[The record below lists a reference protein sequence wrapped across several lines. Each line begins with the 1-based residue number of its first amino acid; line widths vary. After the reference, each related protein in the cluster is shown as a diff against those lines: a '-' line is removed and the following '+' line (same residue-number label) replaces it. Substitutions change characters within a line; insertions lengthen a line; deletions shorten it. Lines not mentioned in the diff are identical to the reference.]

1 MLDSKR
7 FLPLSRITV
16 MREIILPHG
25 EPVKK
30 LENFLKKQFP
40 IGYVRK
46 VFRKN
51 GVRIN
56 GRRAKPDDLL
66 RPGDRIQLYIPFE
79 ADGENRKSALST
91 PKIDVLFED
100 NNMLVINKPAGLAV
114 HEGKSDRQRDSLLG
128 ILESQ
133 YREAGVKPQ
142 LVHRLDKDTSGLL
155 LVAKNSKTAV
165 ELESSVETGKVDKQY
180 LCLVV
185 GRLQNNEGKLD
196 FPLPGRE
203 GQPVRALT
211 RYRVMKR
218 FSETTLVR
226 VTIETGRLHQI
237 RLHFAKLGYPVVMDD
252 QHGDFGFNKRFRKE
266 FGLKRQFLHAQKLK
280 LNYAG
285 KAYDWSAPLAK
296 DLEWALL
303 MLSAEKS

>member
-7 FLPLSRITV
+7 FLPLSRFTV
-16 MREIILPHG
+16 MREIILPPG
-25 EPVKK
+25 EPAKK
-30 LENFLKKQFP
+30 LESFLKKRFP

-66 RPGDRIQLYIPFE
+66 RPGDRIQLYIPFD
-79 ADGENRKSALST
+79 AKAENLKSLLST
-91 PKIDVLFED
+91 PKIDVVFED
-100 NNMLVINKPAGLAV
+100 KNLLVINKPAGLAV
-114 HEGKSDRQRDSLLG
+114 HEGGSDSKRDSLLG
-128 ILESQ
+128 ILESR

-155 LVAKNSKTAV
+155 LVAKNSKTAA
-165 ELESSVETGKVDKQY
+165 ELERSFETGEVDKQY

-185 GRLQNNEGKLD
+185 GRMRTNEGKID
-196 FPLPGRE
+196 FPVPGRD
-203 GQPVRALT
+203 GNPVRALT

-218 FSETTLVR
+218 FSETTLMR

-252 QHGDFGFNKRFRKE
+252 QHGDFTFNKRFRKKY
-266 FGLKRQFLHAQKLK
+266 GLKRQFLHAEKLK
-280 LNYAG
+280 LNYA
-285 KAYDWSAPLAK
+285 DRTREWSASLQE
-296 DLEWALL
+296 DLNKTLRL
-303 MLSAEKS
+303 LSAQKS